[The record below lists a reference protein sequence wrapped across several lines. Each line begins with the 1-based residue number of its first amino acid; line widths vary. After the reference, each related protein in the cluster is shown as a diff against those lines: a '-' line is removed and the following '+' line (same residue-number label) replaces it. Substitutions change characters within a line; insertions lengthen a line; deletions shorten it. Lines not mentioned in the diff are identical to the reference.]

1 MSIEEQ
7 RKCMHDLANSLSVL
21 EGLVLVTT
29 RSLKKD
35 NPQLVNEIE
44 KLTKSLDYSKK
55 AIDSLQKLRELIKNN
70 Q

>member
-1 MSIEEQ
+1 
-7 RKCMHDLANSLSVL
+7 MHDLANSLSVL